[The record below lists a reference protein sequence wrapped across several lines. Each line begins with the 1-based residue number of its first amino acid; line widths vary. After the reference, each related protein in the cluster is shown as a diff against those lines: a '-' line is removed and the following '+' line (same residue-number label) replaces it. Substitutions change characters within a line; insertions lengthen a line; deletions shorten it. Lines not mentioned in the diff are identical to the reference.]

1 MFPCLPYALLTQVD
15 LHSSFQVAMSNGST
29 AMGYAYNFMS
39 QNHRSNHFFFFTET
53 AEGKVNR
60 SNAAA
65 FAAAAAAGQQQ
76 GS

>member
-1 MFPCLPYALLTQVD
+1 MHCLLKWIATPA
-15 LHSSFQVAMSNGST
+15 SK
-29 AMGYAYNFMS
+29 S
-39 QNHRSNHFFFFTET
+39 QCPMDRRPWET

-76 GS
+76 GG